1 MGGTVSSP
9 ETTSI
14 SAPVRSRHEAEEE
27 AAEWLDWLVEH
38 GQHGWTRTS
47 RLGLRAQP
55 TQNLPCH
62 LLATTM
68 ESGARGHMP
77 FLMLMAGKKRRNR
90 YWQYTTKD
98 PLTGLPHSRDK
109 VLGDVDKLVGALSR
123 IADIPHLYPNRRI
136 RTDR

>member
-1 MGGTVSSP
+1 MGSAVSSP
-9 ETTSI
+9 ETTPI

-38 GQHGWTRTS
+38 GEHGWIRTS

-62 LLATTM
+62 LLAATM
-68 ESGARGHMP
+68 ESGSGYMP

-98 PLTGLPHSRDK
+98 PLTGLPHPRDK
-109 VLGDVDKLVGALSR
+109 VLGDIDKLVGALSR